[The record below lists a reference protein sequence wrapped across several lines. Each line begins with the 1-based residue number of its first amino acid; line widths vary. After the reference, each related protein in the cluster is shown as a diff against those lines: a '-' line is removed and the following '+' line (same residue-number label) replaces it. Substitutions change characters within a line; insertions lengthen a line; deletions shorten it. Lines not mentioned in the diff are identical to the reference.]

1 MRMGSKSKKNVIYL
15 IYSILW
21 SNVLNIEYIFANVLF
36 NGLFPSPNTFNKYSM
51 HV

>member
-21 SNVLNIEYIFANVLF
+21 SNVPNIGDEY
-36 NGLFPSPNTFNKYSM
+36 PKY
-51 HV
+51 

>member
-21 SNVLNIEYIFANVLF
+21 SNVPNIEYEY
-36 NGLFPSPNTFNKYSM
+36 PTY
-51 HV
+51 